1 MLSHSPR
8 VQEFG
13 TVPVLCIYLYCIFV
27 RLCYACAIAQA
38 RPTMAC
44 IRLVGAS
51 MSEPLST

>member
-27 RLCYACAIAQA
+27 RLCYARAIAQA